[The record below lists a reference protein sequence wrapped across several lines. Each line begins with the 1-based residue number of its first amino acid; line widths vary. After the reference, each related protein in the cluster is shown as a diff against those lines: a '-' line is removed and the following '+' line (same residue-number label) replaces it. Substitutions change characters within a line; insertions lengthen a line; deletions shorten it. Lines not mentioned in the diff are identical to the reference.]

1 LECLKRHFSD
11 GADVAGAFER
21 HIDLRPPVPWSGH
34 ARSRT
39 AETAALISP
48 ILGRA
53 FTLGAKNA
61 KLAKKVE
68 RTPVSGPCKNSITSN
83 LGF

>member
-1 LECLKRHFSD
+1 LEFLKRHSSE

-34 ARSRT
+34 ARSHA
-39 AETAALISP
+39 AETAALIGP

-61 KLAKKVE
+61 KLAQKVE
-68 RTPVSGPCKNSITSN
+68 RTPASGPCSKRITSN